1 VLTTDNVSAAF
12 VSAAFK
18 HPISVQ
24 YQDGRW
30 AARAVRRTSLV

>member
-1 VLTTDNVSAAF
+1 VLTTDN

-24 YQDGRW
+24 GQDGRW
-30 AARAVRRTSLV
+30 AARALRRASLA